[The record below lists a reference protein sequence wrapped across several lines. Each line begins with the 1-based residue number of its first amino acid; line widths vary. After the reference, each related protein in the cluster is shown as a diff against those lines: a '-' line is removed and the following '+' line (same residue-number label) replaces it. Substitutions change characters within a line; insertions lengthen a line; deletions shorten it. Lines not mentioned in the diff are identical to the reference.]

1 MESGSKRV
9 RIVSKE
15 EYHVQQD
22 FFLCKNSEISTV
34 TKKPGKKMVKPS
46 RPGLVDGRILGVF
59 SCFFSRRTQRTL
71 AVSRGFF
78 CASRGFQSDLG
89 WLSWG
94 FSACDFCR
102 FSRVFS
108 CFWGF
113 SVRKLFSEFSLRPT
127 RRREGNRRNGVF

>member
-22 FFLCKNSEISTV
+22 FFLCRNLHTV

-89 WLSWG
+89 WLSWTKGAGHRWNPGDFQRATFAVFRG
-94 FSACDFCR
+94 FFRASG
-102 FSRVFS
+102 
-108 CFWGF
+108 GF
-113 SVRKLFSEFSLRPT
+113 Q
-127 RRREGNRRNGVF
+127 